1 MKYFWIQHSANLKEV
16 GVFPQCTDA
25 KNFTEIQKFGLGYFD
40 KISKPF
46 LLPEPILRN
55 NAKQTDLLYVVP
67 VSSPVFLVISDDL
80 INYIVPEI
88 SGIYQKWKLSAY
100 FKGNLITKYN
110 LFHLSNPSQKHIIDF
125 KNSEFRNKNNK
136 TKEEK
141 LVGFSNY
148 QDYHKKWEDTIYS
161 NGSILIKSLTIDL
174 RDMENDIFRII
185 ELNFMGIG
193 YYVSEKLKNKLEN
206 IGFTGI
212 QFIPIDEIDPRIKVI
227 Y

>member
-25 KNFTEIQKFGLGYFD
+25 KYFTEIQKFGLGYFD

-80 INYIVPEI
+80 IDSIIPNIF
-88 SGIYQKWKLSAY
+88 GLYQKWKLSAY
-100 FKGNLITKYN
+100 FKGEIITKYN
-110 LFHLSNPSQKHIIDF
+110 LFHLSNPSQKQIIDF
-125 KNSEFRNKNNK
+125 KNSEFIQKNNK

-141 LVGFSNY
+141 SVNFSNY
-148 QDYHKKWEDTIYS
+148 RDYHNRWEDSIYT

-185 ELNFMGIG
+185 GLNFMGIG
-193 YYVSEKLKNKLEN
+193 YYVSEKLKNKFEN
-206 IGFTGI
+206 KGFTGI
-212 QFIPIDEIDPRIKVI
+212 QFTPIDEIDPRIKVI